1 MLSFSFLVTQ
11 FCSAK
16 TVSLSQD
23 KIKMALRQI
32 ILLLQKN
39 LKLQAR
45 RPFQLGC
52 LLLAPAVSVTI
63 FVALFL
69 NLSFLY
75 CHRPERFDITLVHR
89 SHPFTA
95 QVVVPTELW
104 HFGLKTNF
112 SIFYAPE
119 DKQISNIMRRVGEN
133 IGAANPGI
141 TPYLAGKLLRC
152 AVLRSISNFLVGTS
166 HGIGKIS
173 PHNRPGDLPSSPTY
187 LPPPPTDILWWL

>member
-1 MLSFSFLVTQ
+1 MLSFSFLLTQ

-16 TVSLSQD
+16 SVTLSQD
-23 KIKMALRQI
+23 KIKMALHQI

-45 RPFQLGC
+45 PPCQLGC

-63 FVALFL
+63 FIALFL

-112 SIFYAPE
+112 SIFYAPKE
-119 DKQISNIMRRVGEN
+119 GQISNIMRRVGEN

-141 TPYLAGKLLRC
+141 NPYLAGKLLQSGI
-152 AVLRSISNFLVGTS
+152 LRSMYNQ
-166 HGIGKIS
+166 GKWI
-173 PHNRPGDLPSSPTY
+173 NLIYTAG
-187 LPPPPTDILWWL
+187 